1 MAMNK
6 ETRHGALR
14 NGPRWITTLIVFL
27 GVMGSGLVAISVPN
41 ESDSSLHAFAAPAVQ
56 GVPANGR
63 TAMMAPREPL
73 STDDFLVNG
82 FNEKISSPLDSPRE
96 CQPERGI
103 TTDCTFN

>member
-6 ETRHGALR
+6 ETQHGDR
-14 NGPRWITTLIVFL
+14 RISSRWITTLIVFL
-27 GVMGSGLVAISVPN
+27 GLMGAGLVAISGPK
-41 ESDSSLHAFAAPAVQ
+41 ESDSTLHAFAAPAVQ
-56 GVPANGR
+56 GDPANAR